1 MSNQFL
7 AERFSDMMFATND
20 LMDLRMEGIRKYRRR
35 MKQLISVP
43 DAFIALFTDNSVI
56 LSIDGNFTA
65 AQNIEDEN
73 APVFLEKC
81 LDAAQLEYPNLIRDL
96 AEDIN
101 KVVTNS
107 ERDEIEV
114 SSGTLAGRIV
124 RFLQLYAGYEA
135 Y

>member
-1 MSNQFL
+1 MSNQCL

-20 LMDLRMEGIRKYRRR
+20 QMDLRMEGIRGYRPH

-65 AQNIEDEN
+65 AENIEDEN

-81 LDAAQLEYPNLIRDL
+81 LDDAQVEYPNLMIDL
-96 AEDIN
+96 AKDMNSE
-101 KVVTNS
+101 VTNS

-114 SSGTLAGRIV
+114 SSGTLAGRMV
-124 RFLQLYAGYEA
+124 RFLQLYAEYEK

>member
-81 LDAAQLEYPNLIRDL
+81 LDAAQLEYPNLISDL

>member
-1 MSNQFL
+1 MRNQCL

-56 LSIDGNFTA
+56 LSIDGSLTA
-65 AQNIEDEN
+65 AENIEDEN

-81 LDAAQLEYPNLIRDL
+81 LDAAQLEYPNLMVDL
-96 AEDIN
+96 AKDMN
-101 KVVTNS
+101 SVVTNS

-114 SSGTLAGRIV
+114 SSGTLAGRMV
-124 RFLQLYAGYEA
+124 RFLQLYSRV
-135 Y
+135 